1 MSFLDDI
8 GSGISSLVSDVAPIA
23 SAAANFVTPGLGSAI
38 SGGLGFLGSMQTNA
52 TNASNAQAAN
62 AFNAQQAQINRDYQT
77 EMSNTAYQRQVAD
90 MQAAGLNPML
100 AYMKGGG
107 ASSPSGSTASATV
120 PQYQSPIQ
128 GAAQY
133 KLTSAQASKT
143 EAEKPQVEASTAM
156 TNQQINNLQTENEKA
171 KAVIDNL
178 KQEYQN
184 LIKQGYNLTE
194 VGNQLRED
202 ISLKSKQIANFA
214 AITENQYV
222 ITEIKKLEQR
232 LTQYDVDAATDTGN
246 LGREY
251 HQVKGLLDV
260 FRALTRR

>member
-1 MSFLDDI
+1 MSFLDDLS
-8 GSGISSLVSDVAPIA
+8 SGISNVANAVS
-23 SAAANFVTPGLGSAI
+23 PGLGSAI

-52 TNASNAQAAN
+52 TNASNAQSAN
-62 AFNAQQAQINRDYQT
+62 AFNAQQAQLNRDYQT

-128 GAAQY
+128 GMAQY

-143 EAEKPQVEASTAM
+143 EAEKPKVEADTAM

-202 ISLKSKQIANFA
+202 ISLKSKQIANFS
-214 AITENQYV
+214 AITENTYV
-222 ITEIKKLEQR
+222 LTEINKLEQR
-232 LTQYDVDAATDTGN
+232 LKQFDVQAATDTGN

-251 HQVKGLLDV
+251 QQVKGLLDI
-260 FRALTRR
+260 FRVLTRR